1 MTDRQLNNRM
11 KKLQELDAQI
21 KQLTE
26 LADALKDE
34 IKADLEE
41 KNENEHNT
49 GSFVIRWKLI
59 QQRKLDNTAL
69 KQDLPDVYEKYS
81 KDSSYMRFS
90 YKAS

>member
-1 MTDRQLNNRM
+1 M
-11 KKLQELDAQI
+11 
-21 KQLTE
+21 
-26 LADALKDE
+26 
-34 IKADLEE
+34 EE
-41 KNENEHNT
+41 KNENEYNT

-59 QQRKLDNTAL
+59 QQRRLDNTAL